1 VQNQRE
7 GRQIAPS
14 RSPIKDLSVYG
25 EGGDLIAVGDG
36 YGKSGR
42 ISPAFFRSHR
52 LSKAEAVLRD
62 WQGPDAFAIAVKIA
76 LRIEGRI
83 GGNAGS
89 PRPVGELLDF
99 RKCTS
104 LGGACSS
111 FVTNPPKVH
120 L

>member
-1 VQNQRE
+1 MQNQRD

-42 ISPAFFRSHR
+42 ISPAFFRS
-52 LSKAEAVLRD
+52 LFSGLDAEWD
-62 WQGPDAFAIAVKIA
+62 TA
-76 LRIEGRI
+76 LK
-83 GGNAGS
+83 
-89 PRPVGELLDF
+89 RPF
-99 RKCTS
+99 
-104 LGGACSS
+104 
-111 FVTNPPKVH
+111 H